1 MISWDLA
8 TKVAKGVI
16 ASFPKE
22 DDARLSNLSNEMSEF
37 GSSVLP
43 EVERVSGIEIAD
55 DRIEVRF
62 ASRNEWVENNAK
74 SMQKLLDPIIKE
86 ATDSI
91 PEFLSN
97 IYSSV
102 GAVQFGLLFGWMS
115 RRVLGQYDAAMFTNA
130 DVAGAPVFVVGS
142 NVLEIES
149 RNDYV
154 PGSFGR
160 WVLLHEITHKLQFE
174 GIDWMASYYRSLIS
188 DLVSSSKL
196 TPSDI
201 FEAIVTIIEELRA
214 GRNPIDEAGIAA
226 LFLGKSQRQ
235 NLKKITSLMTILEG
249 HADFVMSRVAKDSIE
264 SADEFEAMVSD
275 RRQGGSPLFKLI
287 SRLYGFDAKVRQYA
301 NGRKFLEELASRKS
315 DDFIRTI
322 FSSPETLPS
331 VEEIADVETY
341 LSRVSA

>member
-16 ASFPKE
+16 ASFPRE
-22 DDARLSNLSNEMSEF
+22 DESRLASSSNEMSKF
-37 GSSVLP
+37 ATDVLP
-43 EVERVSGIEIAD
+43 KVELASGIKIAD
-55 DRIEVRF
+55 DSIDVRF
-62 ASRNEWVENNAK
+62 ASRSEWVENNTK

-86 ATDSI
+86 ATDSV

-97 IYSSV
+97 IYSSA

-142 NVLEIES
+142 NVFDIES
-149 RNDYV
+149 RNNYA

-188 DLVSSSKL
+188 ELISSSKIS
-196 TPSDI
+196 PSDI
-201 FEAIVTIIEELRA
+201 FEAIVTIVEELRA

-226 LFLGKSQRQ
+226 LFLGKNQRQ
-235 NLKKITSLMTILEG
+235 SLKKITSLMTILEG
-249 HADFVMSRVAKDSIE
+249 HADFVVSRVAKGTIEDSE
-264 SADEFEAMVSD
+264 EFEAMVSE
-275 RRQGGSPLFKLI
+275 RRQGGSPVFKLI

-301 NGRKFLEELASRKS
+301 NGRRFLEELARRRSEE
-315 DDFIRTI
+315 FIRTI
-322 FSSPETLPS
+322 FDSPETLPT

-341 LSRVSA
+341 LARVSA